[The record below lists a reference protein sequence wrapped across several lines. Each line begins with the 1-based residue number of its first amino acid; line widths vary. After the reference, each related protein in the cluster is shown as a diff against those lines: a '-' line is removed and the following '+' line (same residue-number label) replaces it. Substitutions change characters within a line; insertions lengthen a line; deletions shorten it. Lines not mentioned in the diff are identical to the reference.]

1 MGFIISLWIEQRF
14 ACSSVILGLLCWMRN
29 IQLTSL
35 RALVLQNWWT
45 KRMPAK
51 WVGGRGGQTDLRV
64 LVLSQRRVASQQFY
78 AFVLDLGDL
87 PEIITLTIY
96 FYLHVFYLTMS
107 GFVCL
112 CSSKAD
118 NTTKGSK
125 VFAGVRTS
133 VLFSDTSKIL
143 LNKPLQTLM
152 NYVFEGKLST
162 VEMLFF
168 FFTVHSEHI
177 SWLVKI
183 SFSLELLVF
192 RCSTPN
198 MYQYVHGDC

>member
-143 LNKPLQTLM
+143 LNKPLQTLIWTM
-152 NYVFEGKLST
+152 SLS
-162 VEMLFF
+162 ESCPLLRCFF
-168 FFTVHSEHI
+168 FFLQCTQSI
-177 SWLVKI
+177 SPDL
-183 SFSLELLVF
+183 
-192 RCSTPN
+192 
-198 MYQYVHGDC
+198 